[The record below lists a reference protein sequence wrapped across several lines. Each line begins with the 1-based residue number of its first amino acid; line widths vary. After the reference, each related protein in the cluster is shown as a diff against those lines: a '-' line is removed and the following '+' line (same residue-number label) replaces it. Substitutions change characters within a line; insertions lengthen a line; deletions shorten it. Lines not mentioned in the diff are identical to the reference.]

1 LNTAIDAALTRGD
14 NVGDVATLHTADV
27 LQATRALAV
36 AATKFVSALCA
47 GRIEDT
53 CAAVHTLQQ
62 HAVDLVGQTRGHT
75 RLAGLATACVKHLRG
90 LLLLAT
96 ETGVDFAKAAPPATK
111 QKALDA
117 ARLVATSVA
126 DVVQVCKRLRF
137 CAGFGFNLF

>member
-1 LNTAIDAALTRGD
+1 VALTRD
-14 NVGDVATLHTADV
+14 DSVVEVLHKTDV
-27 LQATRALAV
+27 LQATRGLAA
-36 AATKFVSALCA
+36 AATKFVAALCA

-62 HAVDLVGQTRGHT
+62 HAVDLMGQTRGLT
-75 RLAGLATACVKHLRG
+75 RVAGLATACAKNVRA

-96 ETGVDFAKAAPPATK
+96 ESGVDMTKVAPPATK

-126 DVVQVCKRLRF
+126 DLVQVFRKIF
-137 CAGFGFNLF
+137 